1 MLNYDTQKDVSKTR
15 EENAHLQASLASTS
29 SRLERINLQLEGAQT
44 SRSEL
49 EGLHDEL
56 KRKNHD
62 LQRQLDKWQRL
73 ENKGDVEL
81 DALRKRKIE
90 LEVEVKELHNRLDK
104 TTDENTK
111 ALEKERR
118 RLEHLKKTALEWE
131 VWPYIKFI
139 LDPLL
144 TFYKRVGRC

>member
-1 MLNYDTQKDVSKTR
+1 MPYAHAAQKDVSKLR

-29 SRLERINLQLEGAQT
+29 SKLERINLQLEGAQS

-49 EGLHDEL
+49 EDLNDEL

-73 ENKGDVEL
+73 ETKGDAEL

-90 LEVEVKELHNRLDK
+90 LEVEVKELRDRLEKAD
-104 TTDENTK
+104 DENMK
-111 ALEKERR
+111 ALEKEKRR
-118 RLEHLKKTALEWE
+118 VERLRETTLEWQ
-131 VWPYIKFI
+131 VRHP
-139 LDPLL
+139 P
-144 TFYKRVGRC
+144 